1 MFVIISKDRLLK
13 LEAQVTRNTHE
24 IAETKKAVNKIHR
37 RDMVTRMS
45 ANEKRLIKDPKLTPH
60 WFKVGGTI

>member
-37 RDMVTRMS
+37 RD
-45 ANEKRLIKDPKLTPH
+45 NIKDKDPNLTPT
-60 WFKVGGTI
+60 FMKVGGTV